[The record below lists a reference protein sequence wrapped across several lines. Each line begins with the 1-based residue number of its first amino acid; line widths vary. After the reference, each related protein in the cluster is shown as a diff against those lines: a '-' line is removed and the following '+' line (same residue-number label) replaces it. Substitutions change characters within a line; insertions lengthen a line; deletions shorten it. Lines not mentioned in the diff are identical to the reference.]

1 MSEAVTATVSPNFHF
16 WNSVDPTQFL
26 VHDWENP
33 SRQWAA
39 EKAVAMADGG
49 TLTEVGPGPGV
60 DYARV
65 FSDAVKAG
73 LIQYTAYEG
82 SATLYDSLRARF
94 PEATWQRAT
103 IADLPP
109 LSADVVYA
117 RHVLEHQPAL
127 EPAMGTLLAAARRA
141 AVIVWYRPPGP
152 LAFHEVWAGVHCHTF
167 ARESVLQSV
176 VIAGFRLEVAE
187 LFDSGDEVW
196 VLERQ

>member
-39 EKAVAMADGG
+39 EKAVAMAHGG
-49 TLTEVGPGPGV
+49 DLLEVGPGPGV
-60 DYARV
+60 DYTRS
-65 FSDAVKAG
+65 FRDAAVR
-73 LIQYTAYEG
+73 YHAYEG
-82 SATLYDSLRARF
+82 SQTLHDALR
-94 PEATWQRAT
+94 QRYPDVDWHLGV
-103 IADLPP
+103 IADLAP

-117 RHVLEHQPAL
+117 RHVLEHQPTL
-127 EPAMGTLLAAARRA
+127 EPAFGQLLAAARRA
-141 AVIVWYRPPGP
+141 AVITWYRPPAA

-187 LFDSGDEVW
+187 LFDSGDECW